1 MLETASGSSQ
11 RQLAQVQRGRV
22 DMVLQ
27 KAIAAARE
35 GDLQS
40 LRELAET
47 GCLTGT
53 VVDAQGAGLVHHAA
67 RCGQLDCLCFLVTE
81 AGLDANT
88 RALNGATP
96 VHDAAA
102 TGHTRELK
110 WLVQVARC
118 NVQVSG
124 EVMELW
130 VLTQWCGQGLDQQV
144 LFKWVIYFLSKT
156 IKDDVRKDVHD
167 VPCN

>member
-1 MLETASGSSQ
+1 
-11 RQLAQVQRGRV
+11 
-22 DMVLQ
+22 MVLQ
-27 KAIAAARE
+27 KAITAARE
-35 GDLQS
+35 GDLKG

-47 GCLTGT
+47 GCLSGSIA
-53 VVDAQGAGLVHHAA
+53 DAQGAGLVHHAA

-81 AGLDANT
+81 AGLEADT

-118 NVQVSG
+118 NAKVSG
-124 EVMELW
+124 G
-130 VLTQWCGQGLDQQV
+130 C
-144 LFKWVIYFLSKT
+144 
-156 IKDDVRKDVHD
+156 
-167 VPCN
+167 

>member
-1 MLETASGSSQ
+1 
-11 RQLAQVQRGRV
+11 
-22 DMVLQ
+22 MVLQ

-47 GCLTGT
+47 GCLTST
-53 VVDAQGAGLVHHAA
+53 IVDTQGAGLVHHAA

-102 TGHTRELK
+102 TGHTQELK

-130 VLTQWCGQGLDQQV
+130 VLAQWCGQSLDREL

-156 IKDDVRKDVHD
+156 TKDDIRKDAHA
-167 VPCN
+167 VPFN

>member
-1 MLETASGSSQ
+1 
-11 RQLAQVQRGRV
+11 
-22 DMVLQ
+22 MVLQ

-53 VVDAQGAGLVHHAA
+53 IVDTQGAGLVHHAA

-102 TGHTRELK
+102 TGHTQELK

-124 EVMELW
+124 EVMKLW
-130 VLTQWCGQGLDQQV
+130 VLAPNLDRDRFYMSANLSVCLSFWQRLFV
-144 LFKWVIYFLSKT
+144 LTMLTTVWL
-156 IKDDVRKDVHD
+156 IKRISL
-167 VPCN
+167 

>member
-1 MLETASGSSQ
+1 
-11 RQLAQVQRGRV
+11 
-22 DMVLQ
+22 MVLQ
-27 KAIAAARE
+27 KAITAARE
-35 GDLQS
+35 GDLKG

-47 GCLTGT
+47 GCLNGSIA
-53 VVDAQGAGLVHHAA
+53 DAQGAGLVHHAA

-81 AGLDANT
+81 AGLEADT

-118 NVQVSG
+118 NAKVSG
-124 EVMELW
+124 G
-130 VLTQWCGQGLDQQV
+130 C
-144 LFKWVIYFLSKT
+144 
-156 IKDDVRKDVHD
+156 
-167 VPCN
+167 

>member
-1 MLETASGSSQ
+1 
-11 RQLAQVQRGRV
+11 
-22 DMVLQ
+22 MVLQ

-35 GDLQS
+35 GDLRA

-47 GCLTGT
+47 GCLNGAIA
-53 VVDAQGAGLVHHAA
+53 DAQGAGLVHHAA

-81 AGLDANT
+81 AGLPADT
-88 RALNGATP
+88 KALNGATP

-118 NVQVSG
+118 NVEVSG
-124 EVMELW
+124 ECNPAVRTKLDR
-130 VLTQWCGQGLDQQV
+130 GL
-144 LFKWVIYFLSKT
+144 LFK
-156 IKDDVRKDVHD
+156 
-167 VPCN
+167 

>member
-1 MLETASGSSQ
+1 M
-11 RQLAQVQRGRV
+11 QRGRV

-35 GDLQS
+35 GDLRS

-47 GCLTGT
+47 GCLTGDI
-53 VVDAQGAGLVHHAA
+53 VDAQGAGLVHHAA

-81 AGLDANT
+81 AGLAADT

-102 TGHTRELK
+102 TGHTWELK

-118 NVQVSG
+118 NAQVSEG
-124 EVMELW
+124 VAFQMGDL
-130 VLTQWCGQGLDQQV
+130 
-144 LFKWVIYFLSKT
+144 LFSE
-156 IKDDVRKDVHD
+156 DNA
-167 VPCN
+167 VPYNQSGW